1 MTESKPNILIL
12 HGDDEIA
19 MQRFMS
25 QQVHAAGDS
34 AMADVNTSRLDGKT
48 CSIDDLYNT
57 VMATPFFSDKRVTIL
72 TNPLHRL
79 ENKRSG
85 DETGVG
91 GEAVKEKDNR
101 QKFLQILENLPDT
114 TQLILVI
121 EDHQKWRAGGY
132 QWELLTEKH
141 FLMKWAASN
150 KDLVSIHSF
159 ALPSIREM
167 PNWIQKKAKEL
178 GGAIDQAAS
187 VELAEYVGTDTRLA
201 VLEIDK
207 LITYANNRTISRD
220 DVINLSTSVVSLKIW
235 DLTDAIGEGNPRKA
249 LQIFHQLL
257 DTLDLRQEIFP
268 MIIWQFRQLLLGCE
282 VVTNGGGVTEL
293 IRDLKI
299 TDFQARKL
307 FPQAQKFQ
315 LSQLKRAYRKL
326 MEIEEE
332 SKGAAE
338 KPGSGDLSV
347 LIDQLIVEMA
357 G

>member
-19 MQRFMS
+19 MQRFIS
-25 QQVHAAGDS
+25 QQVHSLGDS
-34 AMADVNTSRLDGKT
+34 AMADANTSRLDGKT
-48 CSIDDLYNT
+48 SSDDDLYNT
-57 VMATPFFSDKRVTIL
+57 VMATPFFSDMRIVIL

-79 ENKRSG
+79 ENKRAV
-85 DETGVG
+85 DETSQG
-91 GEAVKEKDNR
+91 GETIKIKDSR
-101 QKFLQILENLPDT
+101 QKFLQILDNLPVT

-121 EDHQKWRAGGY
+121 EDHQKWRTGGY
-132 QWELLTEKH
+132 QWESLTEKH

-150 KDLVSIHSF
+150 KEHVTIHSF
-159 ALPSIREM
+159 ALPTMREM
-167 PNWIQKKAKEL
+167 PNWIQKKTKEL
-178 GGAIDQAAS
+178 GGSIDQAAS
-187 VELAEYVGTDTRLA
+187 VELGDYVGTDTRLA

-207 LITYANNRTISRD
+207 LITYANGRIVTRD
-220 DVINLSTSVVSLKIW
+220 DVMSLSTSVVSLQIW

-282 VVTNGGGVTEL
+282 VVSNGGGVTEL
-293 IRDLKI
+293 VQDLKI

-307 FPQAQKFQ
+307 FPQAQKFR

-326 MEIEEE
+326 MNIEEE
-332 SKGAAE
+332 SKGAAL

-347 LIDQLIVEMA
+347 LIDQLIVEIA